1 MVRNQKSIFNASVYR
16 WRIFCISDRL
26 PFQCEVNNMKQTFI
40 TITHLDDYMAS
51 SFVHPGT
58 TLILKKE
65 PNEYDDEAIAV
76 CSLNGTKYGYAANS
90 SSTVARGT
98 HSAGYI
104 YRDFDRE
111 TKCIVRFRLENVA
124 IAELVNETTETEN

>member
-1 MVRNQKSIFNASVYR
+1 MRQFEY
-16 WRIFCISDRL
+16 WRIFCIWLRV
-26 PFQCEVNNMKQTFI
+26 FCQCEVINMKQTFI
-40 TITHLDDYMAS
+40 TISHLDDFMAS
-51 SFVHPGT
+51 SFVHPGN

-76 CSLNGTKYGYAANS
+76 YSPNGAKYGYAANS

-104 YRDFDRE
+104 YRDFDQE
-111 TKCIVRFRLENVA
+111 TKCIVRFRLEDVA
-124 IAELVNETTETEN
+124 IAELVNGETETEH